1 MLSDPVLSSRC
12 QLSVIRALLVDDSP
26 VVLHSIT
33 QLLTADRQIQVIGQ
47 ADSGET
53 AIAQVQQLSP
63 DLVVM
68 DLAMPEMNGLEA
80 TRHLK
85 RQSAPPKIILLTLY
99 NNAEYSLAARLAGAD
114 GFITK
119 SEAGAALLPLIY
131 RLCGL
136 LEG

>member
-1 MLSDPVLSSRC
+1 MISDTVHPSHC
-12 QLSVIRALLVDDSP
+12 QSITIRILLVDDSP
-26 VVLHSIT
+26 VVLHSIA
-33 QLLTADRQIQVIGQ
+33 QLLIAESQIQVIGQ

-53 AIAQVQQLSP
+53 AIAQVQQLRP

-85 RQSAPPKIILLTLY
+85 RQPASPKVILLTLY
-99 NNAEYSLAARLAGAD
+99 NNAEYSRAARLAGAD

-119 SEAGAALLPLIY
+119 SEAGASLLPLIY
-131 RLCGL
+131 KLCGL
-136 LEG
+136 L

>member
-1 MLSDPVLSSRC
+1 MFLDTVHASHC
-12 QLSVIRALLVDDSP
+12 QPITIRILLVDDSP

-33 QLLTADRQIQVIGQ
+33 QLLIAESQIEVIGK
-47 ADSGET
+47 AASGKA
-53 AIAQVQQLSP
+53 AIAQVQQLNP

-85 RQSAPPKIILLTLY
+85 RQSAPPKVILLTLY
-99 NNAEYSLAARLAGAD
+99 NNLEYSTAARLAGAD

-131 RLCGL
+131 KLCRLL
-136 LEG
+136 

>member
-1 MLSDPVLSSRC
+1 MISDTVHPSRC
-12 QLSVIRALLVDDSP
+12 QSITIRILLVDDSP
-26 VVLHSIT
+26 VVLHSIA
-33 QLLTADRQIQVIGQ
+33 QLLIAESQIQVIGQ

-53 AIAQVQQLSP
+53 AIAQVQQLRP

-85 RQSAPPKIILLTLY
+85 RQPASPKVILLTLY
-99 NNAEYSLAARLAGAD
+99 NNAEYSRAARLAGAD

-119 SEAGAALLPLIY
+119 SEAGASLLPLIY
-131 RLCGL
+131 KLCGL
-136 LEG
+136 L

>member
-1 MLSDPVLSSRC
+1 VISDTVHPSHC
-12 QLSVIRALLVDDSP
+12 QSITIRILLVDDSP
-26 VVLHSIT
+26 VVLHSIA
-33 QLLTADRQIQVIGQ
+33 QLLIAESQIQVIGQ

-53 AIAQVQQLSP
+53 AIAQVQQLRP

-85 RQSAPPKIILLTLY
+85 RQPASPKVILLTLY
-99 NNAEYSLAARLAGAD
+99 NNAEYSRAARLAGAD

-119 SEAGAALLPLIY
+119 SEAGASLLPLIY
-131 RLCGL
+131 KLCGL
-136 LEG
+136 L

>member
-1 MLSDPVLSSRC
+1 MISDTVHLSRC
-12 QLSVIRALLVDDSP
+12 QLITIRILLVDDSP

-33 QLLTADRQIQVIGQ
+33 QLLLAESQIEVIGK
-47 ADSGET
+47 AASGEA
-53 AIAQVQQLSP
+53 AIAQVQQLNP

-80 TRHLK
+80 TRYLK
-85 RQSAPPKIILLTLY
+85 RQLAPPRVILLTLY
-99 NNAEYSLAARLAGAD
+99 DNAEYSTAARLAGAD

-131 RLCGL
+131 KLCGL
-136 LEG
+136 L

>member
-1 MLSDPVLSSRC
+1 VISDTVHPSRC
-12 QLSVIRALLVDDSP
+12 QSITIRILLVDDSP
-26 VVLHSIT
+26 VVLHSIA
-33 QLLTADRQIQVIGQ
+33 QLLIAESQIQVIGQ

-53 AIAQVQQLSP
+53 AIAQVQQLRP

-85 RQSAPPKIILLTLY
+85 RQPASPKVILLTLY
-99 NNAEYSLAARLAGAD
+99 NNAEYSRAARLAGAD

-119 SEAGAALLPLIY
+119 SEAGASLLPLIY
-131 RLCGL
+131 KLCGL
-136 LEG
+136 L

>member
-1 MLSDPVLSSRC
+1 VISDTVHPSRC
-12 QLSVIRALLVDDSP
+12 QAITIRILLVDDSP
-26 VVLHSIT
+26 VVLHSIA
-33 QLLTADRQIQVIGQ
+33 QLLIAESQIQVIGQ

-53 AIAQVQQLSP
+53 AIAQVQQLRP

-85 RQSAPPKIILLTLY
+85 RQPAPPKVILLTLY
-99 NNAEYSLAARLAGAD
+99 NNAEYSRAARLAGAD

-119 SEAGAALLPLIY
+119 SEAGASLLPLIY
-131 RLCGL
+131 KLCGL
-136 LEG
+136 L